1 MNEDLKL
8 LRKADSKTDDQRKML
23 KNVAVKRF

>member
-1 MNEDLKL
+1 MGDHKL
-8 LRKADSKTDDQRKML
+8 IKVSGASGSRFWVQRL